1 MAVYVSLLPTT
12 SSVKAA
18 LGDLIKQQKRRLSE
32 TCVILKGQTCA
43 SWARIQA
50 DQGEENKC
58 GGQEGLQDQDSGGGG
73 AAGGRTRTCRHDGR
87 RGLKSETV
95 GWRTYQ
101 LHLTSAPP
109 VTMERIG
116 MRAGGRWYRRRTRRH
131 CRISGSSMRNKRS
144 ASRCAQ

>member
-1 MAVYVSLLPTT
+1 MLF
-12 SSVKAA
+12 
-18 LGDLIKQQKRRLSE
+18 
-32 TCVILKGQTCA
+32 LKGKSLILVWSFCA

-101 LHLTSAPP
+101 
-109 VTMERIG
+109 I
-116 MRAGGRWYRRRTRRH
+116 
-131 CRISGSSMRNKRS
+131 
-144 ASRCAQ
+144 CALEQHSWNLNGDQEIFFWDWDS